1 MESKKIVNINF
12 ENYFSGVSVIKRD
25 GSKASFDKTK
35 IENAVRKAFLA
46 TKEEDYSSFIATNVL
61 FNLKRKFSSQKEIN
75 IEDIQD
81 CVEEELIKA
90 GFAKTAKAYILYRE
104 KRSTARDTQKAIF
117 DVEKTVSEY
126 VDQTDWRIKEN
137 SNTTFSYPGLYLH
150 LAGSV
155 LANYVLNNIYPKE
168 VSYAHTSGDLHIH
181 DLSHGIIAY
190 CAGWSLL
197 DLISRGFGGV
207 EGKINAKPAKH
218 LSALTGQMVNF
229 LGVMQMEFAGAQA
242 FNSVD
247 TLLAPFVRADK
258 LSYDEVKQLIQQMVF
273 AMNVPSRW
281 GSQAPFINF
290 TFDWTVPDDLK
301 DKPAIVGGEILDT
314 TYSDYQK
321 EMDMINK
328 AFLETMLEGDAQG
341 RIFSFPI
348 PTYNITK
355 NFNWDS
361 PNADLLLKATAKYGL
376 PYFQNFVSSS
386 LNPGDVRSMCCRLQ
400 LDLRELKNRG
410 GGLFGSSD
418 KTGSIGV
425 VTINLPRIGYL
436 SKTKQEY
443 FERLKS
449 MMDIAKESLEI
460 KRKVVE
466 QNLKNGL
473 MPYTLAYLGHFNNH
487 FSTIGIVGMH
497 ESLLNFMNKGIET
510 QEGREFAVE
519 VLEFMRETLRSYQEE
534 TGNLYNLEATPAEGT
549 SYRLAYKDK
558 QFYPDIITSGE
569 DEPYYTNST
578 FLPVNYTDDPFEVL
592 EHQSPLQVLY
602 TSGTVVHIFLQEK
615 PDEKAMKT
623 FIKKAFEN
631 YPIPYMT
638 ITPTFSVC
646 KTHGYIAGEHFNC
659 PICGEP
665 AEVYSRVVGYYRP
678 VQNWN
683 KGKQEEF
690 KQRLEYG
697 I

>member
-1 MESKKIVNINF
+1 MKTNIASINLTDFFSKV
-12 ENYFSGVSVIKRD
+12 VVIKRD
-25 GSKASFDKTK
+25 YSKVAFDKTK
-35 IENAVRKAFLA
+35 IENAIKKAFLA
-46 TKEEDYSSFIATNVL
+46 VGEEDYSTLVTNNVL
-61 FNLKRKFSSQKEIN
+61 FSLKRKFANLKEIN

-81 CVEEELIKA
+81 TVEEELIKL
-90 GFAKTAKAYILYRE
+90 GFAKVAKAYILYRE
-104 KRSTARDTQKAIF
+104 KRAVSRDTKKAIF

-126 VDQTDWRIKEN
+126 VNQTDWRIKEN

-168 VSYAHTSGDLHIH
+168 VSDAHTNGAIHIH
-181 DLSHGIIAY
+181 DLSHGIVAY
-190 CAGWSLL
+190 CAGWSLM

-207 EGKINAKPAKH
+207 EGKITAKPARH

-258 LSYDEVKQLIQQMVF
+258 LDYNEVKQLIQQMVF

-281 GSQAPFINF
+281 GSQPPFINF
-290 TFDWTVPDDLK
+290 TFDWIVPDDLK
-301 DKPAIVGGEILDT
+301 DKPVIIGGEVLDT
-314 TYSDYQK
+314 VYGDYQH
-321 EMDMINK
+321 EMNMINR

-355 NFNWDS
+355 DFDWDG
-361 PNADLLLKATAKYGL
+361 PNVDLLLKATAKYGL

-410 GGLFGSSD
+410 GGGLFGASD

-436 SKTKQEY
+436 SKTKDEY
-443 FERLKS
+443 FKNLKR
-449 MMDIAKESLEI
+449 MMDIAKTSLEI

-497 ESLLNFMNKGIET
+497 ESLLNFMGKGIQT
-510 QEGREFAVE
+510 KEGRSFAIE
-519 VLEFMRETLRSYQEE
+519 VLEFMRETLRKYQQE

-558 QFYPDIITSGE
+558 QLYPDIKQSGE
-569 DEPYYTNST
+569 SDPYYTNST

-592 EHQSPLQVLY
+592 DHQSPLQVLY

-615 PDEKAMKT
+615 PQEDALKS

-638 ITPTFSVC
+638 ITPTFSIC

-659 PICGEP
+659 PICGEET
-665 AEVYSRVVGYYRP
+665 EVYSRVVGYYRP

-690 KQRLEYG
+690 KQRLEYNL
-697 I
+697 

>member
-1 MESKKIVNINF
+1 MEGRSVLDINF
-12 ENYFSGVSVIKRD
+12 TEHFNGVFVVKRD
-25 GSKASFDKTK
+25 NSKAPFDKAK
-35 IENAVRKAFLA
+35 IENAVKKAFNA
-46 TKEEDYSSFIATNVL
+46 VGEEDYSYFVTNNVL
-61 FNLKRKFSSQKEIN
+61 FGLKRKFVSQKEIN

-81 CVEEELIKA
+81 CVEEELIKL

-104 KRSTARDTQKAIF
+104 KRFIARDTQKAIF

-126 VDQTDWRIKEN
+126 VEHTDWRIKEN

-168 VSYAHTSGDLHIH
+168 VSNAHTSGDLHIH
-181 DLSHGIIAY
+181 DLSHGIVAY
-190 CAGWSLL
+190 CAGWSLM

-207 EGKINAKPAKH
+207 EGKINAKPARH
-218 LSALTGQMVNF
+218 LSALAGQMVNF

-247 TLLAPFVRADK
+247 TLLAPFIRSDN
-258 LSYDEVKQLIQQMVF
+258 LDYTQVKQLIQQLVF
-273 AMNVPSRW
+273 AINVPSRW

-301 DKPAIVGGEILDT
+301 DKPAVVGDDIIDT
-314 TYSDYQK
+314 VYGDYQK
-321 EMDMINK
+321 EMDMVNK

-355 NFNWDS
+355 DFDWES
-361 PNADLLLKATAKYGL
+361 PNVDLLLKSTAKYGL
-376 PYFQNFVSSS
+376 PYFQNFLSSS

-400 LDLRELKNRG
+400 LDLRELRNRG
-410 GGLFGSSD
+410 GGLFGASD

-436 SKTKQEY
+436 SKTRQEY
-443 FERLKS
+443 FYRLKS
-449 MMDIAKESLEI
+449 MMDTAKESLEI
-460 KRKVVE
+460 KRKVVG

-473 MPYTLAYLGHFNNH
+473 MPYTLSYLGHFNNH
-487 FSTIGIVGMH
+487 FSTIGIIGMH
-497 ESLLNFMNKGIET
+497 ESLLNFMGKGIQD
-510 QEGREFAVE
+510 QEGREFAIE
-519 VLEFMRETLRSYQEE
+519 VLEFMRETLKSYQEE

-558 QFYPDIITSGE
+558 QLYPNIITSGE
-569 DEPYYTNST
+569 DESYYTNST

-592 EHQSPLQVLY
+592 EHQTPLQALY

-615 PDEKAMKT
+615 PQEEALKS

-638 ITPTFSVC
+638 ITPTFSIC
-646 KTHGYIAGEHFNC
+646 KTHGYIAGEHFTC
-659 PICGEP
+659 PTCGCP
-665 AEVYSRVVGYYRP
+665 TEVYSRVVGYYRP

-690 KQRLEYG
+690 KQRLEYD

>member
-1 MESKKIVNINF
+1 MQSNVANIDLSNHF
-12 ENYFSGVSVIKRD
+12 KRVSVIKRD
-25 GSKASFDKTK
+25 QSKASFDKSK
-35 IENAVRKAFLA
+35 IENAIRKAFNA
-46 TKEEDYSSFIATNVL
+46 TGEEDYSVFVANNVL
-61 FNLKRKFSSQKEIN
+61 FSLKRKFGKQKEIN

-81 CVEEELIKA
+81 CVEEELIKL
-90 GFAKTAKAYILYRE
+90 GFTKTAKAYILYRE
-104 KRSTARDTQKAIF
+104 KRKSSREVQKAIF
-117 DVEKTVSEY
+117 DVEKTVNEY
-126 VDQTDWRIKEN
+126 IDQTDWRIREN
-137 SNTTFSYPGLYLH
+137 SNATFSYPGLYLH

-155 LANYVLNNIYPKE
+155 LANYILNNIYPKE
-168 VSYAHTSGDLHIH
+168 VSESHTSGSLHIH
-181 DLSHGIIAY
+181 DLSHGIVAY
-190 CAGWSLL
+190 CAGWSLM
-197 DLISRGFGGV
+197 DLIMKGFGGV
-207 EGKINAKPAKH
+207 EGKVTAKPARH

-247 TLLAPFVRADK
+247 TLLAPFVRADNLDYK
-258 LSYDEVKQLIQQMVF
+258 ETKQLIQQMVF

-290 TFDWTVPDDLK
+290 TFDWTVPEDLK
-301 DKPAIVGGEILDT
+301 DKPAIVGDELVG
-314 TYSDYQK
+314 TYGDYQK
-321 EMDMINK
+321 EMNMINR

-355 NFNWDS
+355 DFDWDGE
-361 PNADLLLKATAKYGL
+361 NVDLLLKATAKYGL

-425 VTINLPRIGYL
+425 VTVNLPRIGYI
-436 SKTKQEY
+436 SKTKDEY
-443 FERLKS
+443 FKNLKH
-449 MMDIAKESLEI
+449 MMDIAKTSLEI
-460 KRKVVE
+460 KRKIVS

-497 ESLLNFMNKGIET
+497 ESVLNFMGKGIET
-510 QEGREFAVE
+510 KEGQAFAIE
-519 VLEFMRETLRSYQEE
+519 VLEFMREALKGYQEE

-549 SYRLAYKDK
+549 SYRLAYKDR
-558 QFYPDIITSGE
+558 QIYPDIITSGE
-569 DEPYYTNST
+569 EEPYYTNST

-592 EHQSPLQVLY
+592 DHQSPLQVLY
-602 TSGTVVHIFLQEK
+602 TSGTVTHIFMQEK
-615 PDEKAMKT
+615 PEEKALKS
-623 FIKKAFEN
+623 FIKKAFES

-646 KTHGYIAGEHFNC
+646 KTHGYIAGEHFTC
-659 PICGEP
+659 PTCGQP
-665 AEVYSRVVGYYRP
+665 TEVYSRVVGYYRP

-690 KQRLEYG
+690 KQRLEYSL
-697 I
+697 

>member
-1 MESKKIVNINF
+1 MEQKKV
-12 ENYFSGVSVIKRD
+12 VSLDLSEKFKHATVKKRD
-25 GSKASFDKTK
+25 GLEFLFDRAK
-35 IENAVRKAFLA
+35 IENAIRKAFFA
-46 TKEEDYSSFIATNVL
+46 TQEQDYAGFVTNNVL
-61 FNLKRKFSSQKEIN
+61 FSLLRKFGTQDPID

-81 CVEEELIKA
+81 CVEEELIKL
-90 GFAKTAKAYILYRE
+90 GFAKVAKAYILYRE
-104 KRSTARDTQKAIF
+104 KRNSARQAKKTIF

-126 VDQTDWRIKEN
+126 VDQTDWRIREN

-168 VSYAHTSGDLHIH
+168 VSSAHTDGSLHIH
-181 DLSHGIIAY
+181 DLSHGIVAY

-197 DLISRGFGGV
+197 DLITKGFGGV
-207 EGKINAKPAKH
+207 EGKINAKPARH

-247 TLLAPFVRADK
+247 TLLAPFVRSDG
-258 LSYDEVKQLIQQMVF
+258 LDYQEVKQLIQQMVF

-281 GSQAPFINF
+281 GSQPPFINF

-301 DKPAIVGGEILDT
+301 NSPATVGNDYIGV
-314 TYSDYQK
+314 YSDYQK

-355 NFNWDS
+355 SFNWDS
-361 PNADLLLKATAKYGL
+361 PNVDLLLKATAKYGL

-410 GGLFGSSD
+410 GGLFGASD

-436 SKTKQEY
+436 SKTTNEY
-443 FERLKS
+443 FANLKR
-449 MMDIAKESLEI
+449 MMDIAKVSLEI
-460 KRKVVE
+460 KRKVVT

-473 MPYTLAYLGHFNNH
+473 MPYTNAYLGHFNNH

-497 ESLLNFMNKGIET
+497 ESLINFMGKGIQT
-510 QEGREFAVE
+510 RQGQAFAIE
-519 VLEFMRETLRSYQEE
+519 VLEFMRENLKNYQEE
-534 TGNLYNLEATPAEGT
+534 TGNLYNLEATPAEGA

-558 QFYPDIITSGE
+558 QMYPSIITSGE
-569 DEPYYTNST
+569 KEFYYTNST
-578 FLPVNYTDDPFEVL
+578 FLPVGYTDDAFEVL
-592 EHQSPLQVLY
+592 EHQSPLQTLY
-602 TSGTVVHIFLQEK
+602 TSGTVVHIFMQEK
-615 PDEKAMKT
+615 PQETALKT
-623 FIKKAFEN
+623 FIKKALEN
-631 YPIPYMT
+631 FPIPYIT
-638 ITPTFSVC
+638 ITPTFSIC
-646 KTHGYIAGEHFNC
+646 KTHGYITGEHFNC
-659 PICGEP
+659 PICNGP
-665 AEVYSRVVGYYRP
+665 TEVYSRVVGYYRP

-690 KQRLEYG
+690 KERLEYS

>member
-328 AFLETMLEGDAQG
+328 AFLETMLEG
-341 RIFSFPI
+341 
-348 PTYNITK
+348 
-355 NFNWDS
+355 
-361 PNADLLLKATAKYGL
+361 
-376 PYFQNFVSSS
+376 
-386 LNPGDVRSMCCRLQ
+386 
-400 LDLRELKNRG
+400 
-410 GGLFGSSD
+410 
-418 KTGSIGV
+418 
-425 VTINLPRIGYL
+425 
-436 SKTKQEY
+436 
-443 FERLKS
+443 
-449 MMDIAKESLEI
+449 
-460 KRKVVE
+460 
-466 QNLKNGL
+466 
-473 MPYTLAYLGHFNNH
+473 
-487 FSTIGIVGMH
+487 
-497 ESLLNFMNKGIET
+497 
-510 QEGREFAVE
+510 
-519 VLEFMRETLRSYQEE
+519 
-534 TGNLYNLEATPAEGT
+534 
-549 SYRLAYKDK
+549 
-558 QFYPDIITSGE
+558 
-569 DEPYYTNST
+569 
-578 FLPVNYTDDPFEVL
+578 
-592 EHQSPLQVLY
+592 
-602 TSGTVVHIFLQEK
+602 
-615 PDEKAMKT
+615 
-623 FIKKAFEN
+623 
-631 YPIPYMT
+631 
-638 ITPTFSVC
+638 
-646 KTHGYIAGEHFNC
+646 
-659 PICGEP
+659 
-665 AEVYSRVVGYYRP
+665 
-678 VQNWN
+678 
-683 KGKQEEF
+683 
-690 KQRLEYG
+690 
-697 I
+697 

>member
-1 MESKKIVNINF
+1 MKTNIASINLTDFFSKV
-12 ENYFSGVSVIKRD
+12 VVVKRD
-25 GSKASFDKTK
+25 HSKVTFDKSK
-35 IENAVRKAFLA
+35 IENAIRKAFLA
-46 TKEEDYSSFIATNVL
+46 TGEEDYSTLATNNVL
-61 FNLKRKFSSQKEIN
+61 FSLKRKFTNLGEIN

-81 CVEEELIKA
+81 TVEEELIKL
-90 GFAKTAKAYILYRE
+90 GFAKVAKAYILYRE
-104 KRSTARDTQKAIF
+104 KRKLSRDTKKAIF

-168 VSYAHTSGDLHIH
+168 VADAHTNGAIHIH
-181 DLSHGIIAY
+181 DLSHGIVAY
-190 CAGWSLL
+190 CAGWSLM

-207 EGKINAKPAKH
+207 EGKITAKPARH

-258 LSYDEVKQLIQQMVF
+258 LDYNEVKQLIQQMVF

-281 GSQAPFINF
+281 GSQPPFINF
-290 TFDWTVPDDLK
+290 TFDWIVPKDLK
-301 DKPAIVGGEILDT
+301 DKPVIIGGEILDT
-314 TYSDYQK
+314 VYGDYQH
-321 EMDMINK
+321 EMNMINK

-355 NFNWDS
+355 DFDWDGE
-361 PNADLLLKATAKYGL
+361 NVDLLLKATAKYGL

-410 GGLFGSSD
+410 GGLFGASD

-436 SKTKQEY
+436 SKTKDEY
-443 FERLKS
+443 FKNLKR
-449 MMDIAKESLEI
+449 MMDIAKTSLEI

-473 MPYTLAYLGHFNNH
+473 MPYTMAYLGHFNNH
-487 FSTIGIVGMH
+487 FSTIGIIGMH
-497 ESLLNFMNKGIET
+497 ESLLNFMGKGIET
-510 QEGREFAVE
+510 KEGQSFAIE
-519 VLEFMRETLRSYQEE
+519 VLEFIRETLRNYQEE

-558 QFYPDIITSGE
+558 QLYPDIKQSG
-569 DEPYYTNST
+569 DAEPFYTNST

-615 PDEKAMKT
+615 PHEDTLKS

-638 ITPTFSVC
+638 ITPTFSIC

-665 AEVYSRVVGYYRP
+665 TEVYSRVVGYYRP

-690 KQRLEYG
+690 KQRLEYRV
-697 I
+697 